1 MMRPTV
7 LSLPLQSM
15 FRAPRYYFPKTVT
28 KFTKGSQISAIYLE
42 FNILYRGTFPSQ
54 ERRHDIVST

>member
-1 MMRPTV
+1 MRRSII
-7 LSLPLQSM
+7 LSLPVQSV

-42 FNILYRGTFPSQ
+42 FNIFIGGHSLPITRTAP
-54 ERRHDIVST
+54 